1 MKNATESV
9 NNIVDKTEKIIYK
22 LKISHWNDKIRG
34 GGEKR
39 IKKNEE
45 ELCDIWETIKYS
57 YMHYENFRR
66 KRERKGAK
74 SLFKEMMAKYFIG
87 MLN

>member
-1 MKNATESV
+1 
-9 NNIVDKTEKIIYK
+9 
-22 LKISHWNDKIRG
+22 
-34 GGEKR
+34 
-39 IKKNEE
+39 
-45 ELCDIWETIKYS
+45 
-57 YMHYENFRR
+57 MHYENFRR